1 MNWTAA
7 AAVGI
12 GVLLVLHCVRAEASD
27 FMKLERARKDA
38 ISKPVPVVVEDMVVA
53 VERVRRVTWRIGILG
68 ALICAAILLGSNII
82 APSQFVGAAAVAWIA
97 ITAVLNFRAYHVE
110 DEATAVL
117 LAWFARGRNGK

>member
-1 MNWTAA
+1 MNWMAA

-12 GVLLVLHCVRAEASD
+12 GILLVFHCVRAEASD
-27 FMKLERARKDA
+27 FMKLETARRAA
-38 ISKPVPVVVEDMVVA
+38 VQKPVPVAVEDMVVA

-68 ALICAAILLGSNII
+68 AMICAALLLGSNVIT
-82 APSQFVGAAAVAWIA
+82 PSQFVGAAAVSWIA

-117 LAWFARGRNGK
+117 LAWFASRSK